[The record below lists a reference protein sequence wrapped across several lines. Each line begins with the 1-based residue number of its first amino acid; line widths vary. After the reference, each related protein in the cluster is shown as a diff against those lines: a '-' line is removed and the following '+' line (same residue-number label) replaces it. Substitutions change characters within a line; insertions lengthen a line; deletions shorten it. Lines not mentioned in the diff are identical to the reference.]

1 MCKNRRHILRT
12 ALLSLSVVLLAS
24 CRELPRYFAGD
35 RPLARVGERELSDR
49 ELHQALSTGLNPAD
63 SAAYARVYI
72 DRWVR
77 KQLKLQEAEQLFSS
91 DEADIDRMVE
101 EYRQSLLIR
110 KLEQFYVD
118 RLVDTTYT
126 EEEIAAY
133 YNAHAADFKLDR
145 TIVQGTVVRF
155 PKEYR
160 QQRRLR
166 ELLASNSGTQRQDLH
181 DLCLKHEFGLNDYAA
196 EWIDYDDFLSL
207 LPTVRS
213 QNYDALLA
221 KPGVQEMTDNRS
233 GYLFRIDAVRRA
245 GEPVPLERLRPTIRR
260 VLFNQRQQQVIR
272 EHEESLYRHAAE
284 EDEVRLFVDAEEPE
298 DGADDA
304 GPQPE

>member
-1 MCKNRRHILRT
+1 MCSNRRHILRT
-12 ALLSLSVVLLAS
+12 LVLCAAVMLAAS
-24 CRELPRYFAGD
+24 CRELPRYFGGS
-35 RPLARVGERELSDR
+35 RTVARVGETELSET
-49 ELHQALSTGLNPAD
+49 ELHRVLSQGLSAAD
-63 SAAYARVYI
+63 SAAYAQVYV
-72 DRWVR
+72 DRWIR

-126 EEEIAAY
+126 EKDIADY

-145 TIVQGTVVRF
+145 TIVRGVVVQF

-160 QQRRLR
+160 RRTHLR
-166 ELLASNSGTQRQDLH
+166 ELLGSKRESQQQDLR
-181 DLCLKHEFGLNDYAA
+181 DICLKNDFGLTDRTA

-221 KPGVQEMTDNRS
+221 KQGVQEMSDNRS
-233 GYLFRIDAVRRA
+233 YYLFRIDEVRQP
-245 GEPVPLERLRPTIRR
+245 GEAVPLEQLRPTIRR
-260 VLFNQRQQQVIR
+260 VLFNRRQQQVIR
-272 EHEESLYRHAAE
+272 EHEESLYEHALEQGEIRRYEASA
-284 EDEVRLFVDAEEPE
+284 RLSE
-298 DGADDA
+298 
-304 GPQPE
+304 